1 MDARTEIAAAARP
14 PVRSRGP
21 DYLGLLNDCLS
32 AWDFAGAVL
41 GGLAATRLFLALGGH
56 DAALGAPGSALREV
70 LFGSLLAAV
79 VLRDR
84 RLVSPAGYASV
95 GLLVRRLLVR
105 LGLVAALLVGVGFAT
120 RSLDDASR
128 LWVVLWAVPVLGAAL
143 LGRLVLLVH
152 VRRLLR
158 RGALRSVV
166 AVVGE
171 REAALRVMHS
181 LSHPGSGIEL
191 LGPFGGGADDA
202 AWSAG
207 SVDDLVRL
215 AQRHGAP
222 DRVIVAAPA
231 GPAGMPGIEMMPG
244 AGTRRGAA
252 GLAGAGDL
260 ATVVR
265 RLRELPAEISLCP
278 PLPPDDA
285 GPRERER
292 ASALIAGLGLD
303 GLGRT
308 GLHLGGAG
316 AGLAAGYGALDRL
329 PLLRVA
335 ERPLAAWGGVAKH
348 ATDKAVAAAAIVLLS
363 PLLLAIALAVRL
375 DSAGPAIF
383 RQERDGWNGRRFTV
397 LKFRTMRAAP
407 PAAGLLQTARG
418 DARCTRLGRFL
429 RRSSLDELPQLL
441 NVLCGDMSL
450 VGPRPHATCMRT
462 EDRLCHEIIA
472 EYAQRHRV
480 RPGLTGLAQVSG
492 LRGATHTVAQ
502 LRARVECD
510 LDYIERWSFG
520 LDLRILALTAVKVF
534 SAAGAF

>member
-244 AGTRRGAA
+244 AGV
-252 GLAGAGDL
+252 GD
-260 ATVVR
+260 
-265 RLRELPAEISLCP
+265 PIS
-278 PLPPDDA
+278 
-285 GPRERER
+285 
-292 ASALIAGLGLD
+292 
-303 GLGRT
+303 
-308 GLHLGGAG
+308 
-316 AGLAAGYGALDRL
+316 
-329 PLLRVA
+329 
-335 ERPLAAWGGVAKH
+335 
-348 ATDKAVAAAAIVLLS
+348 
-363 PLLLAIALAVRL
+363 
-375 DSAGPAIF
+375 
-383 RQERDGWNGRRFTV
+383 
-397 LKFRTMRAAP
+397 
-407 PAAGLLQTARG
+407 
-418 DARCTRLGRFL
+418 
-429 RRSSLDELPQLL
+429 
-441 NVLCGDMSL
+441 
-450 VGPRPHATCMRT
+450 
-462 EDRLCHEIIA
+462 
-472 EYAQRHRV
+472 
-480 RPGLTGLAQVSG
+480 
-492 LRGATHTVAQ
+492 
-502 LRARVECD
+502 
-510 LDYIERWSFG
+510 
-520 LDLRILALTAVKVF
+520 
-534 SAAGAF
+534 